1 VLNVDIAPTI
11 AQATDAAAPAFDGNS
26 LLSQLTGSST
36 TGRPSILLESYTYAR
51 PDGSVVPSYCG
62 IRTKARL
69 FVHYATGEEEYYT
82 LNTDPYQLKN
92 KVKLQ
97 SAATAVNNFRNQA
110 RAQCNPRPPG
120 MPSF

>member
-1 VLNVDIAPTI
+1 MY
-11 AQATDAAAPAFDGNS
+11 S
-26 LLSQLTGSST
+26 
-36 TGRPSILLESYTYAR
+36 R

-62 IRTKARL
+62 IRTKSRL

-82 LNTDPYQLKN
+82 LATDPYQLRN

-97 SAATAVNNFRNQA
+97 SAAAAVTNFRAQA

>member
-1 VLNVDIAPTI
+1 
-11 AQATDAAAPAFDGNS
+11 
-26 LLSQLTGSST
+26 LSQLTGESAA
-36 TGRPSILLESYTYAR
+36 GRSSILLESATYVR

-62 IRTKARL
+62 IRTKGRL

-92 KVKLQ
+92 KVKVK
-97 SAATAVNNFRNQA
+97 SAATAVNNFRAQA
-110 RAQCNPRPPG
+110 RAQCDPRPPG